1 MEMRR
6 VWILLPTFLFCLL
19 PVARAQ
25 APNPM
30 RDDAP
35 EFLNAYEKSLQPLDA
50 LYDDLESENM
60 PLTDESGQPLGHRPI
75 ANRRESL
82 DELRHTLAQL
92 RDNPRN
98 MVLVTT
104 LFIESEALTDDLY
117 DLSQTAFDND
127 REELGKRL
135 ADLVSGLDAQRDA
148 IENYTL
154 ALASEKEERL
164 HRLESENADLR
175 SELERLKSQRKT
187 SSSRPDPGSGR

>member
-1 MEMRR
+1 MKMRR
-6 VWILLPTFLFCLL
+6 AWILLPTLLFCLL

-25 APNPM
+25 APNTM

-35 EFLNAYEKSLQPLDA
+35 GFLATYENSLRPLDA

-82 DELRHTLAQL
+82 DELRHTLTQL
-92 RDNPRN
+92 RDDPRN
-98 MVLVTT
+98 MVVVTR
-104 LFIESEALTDDLY
+104 LFIESEALSDDLY

-135 ADLVSGLDAQRDA
+135 SDLVNSLDAQRDA

-154 ALASEKEERL
+154 SLATEKEDRL
-164 HRLESENADLR
+164 RQLESENANLR
-175 SELERLKSQRKT
+175 AELERLKSQRKT
-187 SSSRPDPGSGR
+187 PSPRPDPGPGR